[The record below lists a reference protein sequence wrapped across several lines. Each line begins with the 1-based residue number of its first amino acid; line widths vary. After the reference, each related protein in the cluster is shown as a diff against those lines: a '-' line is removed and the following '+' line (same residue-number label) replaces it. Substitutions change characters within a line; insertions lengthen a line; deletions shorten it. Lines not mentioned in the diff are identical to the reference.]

1 MIVYNKVILKYK
13 SNIKCFYSNYGQNLI
28 ADNLL

>member
-1 MIVYNKVILKYK
+1 MTVYNKVILKNK
-13 SNIKCFYSNYGQNLI
+13 PNIKRFYGNYGQNLI